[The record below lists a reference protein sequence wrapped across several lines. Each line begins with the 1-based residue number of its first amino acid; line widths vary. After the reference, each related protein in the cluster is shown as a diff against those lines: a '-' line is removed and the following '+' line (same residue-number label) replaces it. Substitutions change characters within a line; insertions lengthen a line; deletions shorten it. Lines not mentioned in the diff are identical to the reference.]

1 MAISEKGV
9 KAAKDLKPKSDTPT
23 LEKITKFFS
32 ENMTD
37 EEIIKTAKDVFG
49 SAFENMSLEFLKK
62 NIKNNPKKK
71 GEGLKEGRSTKKVK
85 AKDGSRTKVRG
96 TGAATKGFRKARLS

>member
-9 KAAKDLKPKSDTPT
+9 KAARDLKPKSDTPT

-71 GEGLKEGRSTKKVK
+71 GEGLKEGRSTRKV
-85 AKDGSRTKVRG
+85 TKVRG